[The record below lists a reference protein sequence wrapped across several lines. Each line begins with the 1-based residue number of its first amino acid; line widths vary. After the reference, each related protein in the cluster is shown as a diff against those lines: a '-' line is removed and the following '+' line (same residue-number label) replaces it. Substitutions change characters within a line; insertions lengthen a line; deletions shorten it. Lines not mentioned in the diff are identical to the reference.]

1 MGSKSS
7 KSKHRGGKSVKKKKN
22 NTHYHPRKSSLKPN
36 LLVQKATISTDD
48 LYHSDRTYQD
58 FPLDERFKTNLLK
71 KGYIRPTEIQDKTF
85 DALIEKKDVVGV
97 AQTGTGKTGA
107 YLIPIIERSL
117 RLKRKPFALIVVPTR
132 ELALQ
137 IDNEFRSITKGLK
150 LYSSCFIG
158 GTNINKDIQALRRP
172 AHVMIG
178 TPRRILE
185 LIKHRELDIRETNT
199 LVLDEFD
206 KMLSLGFLKEV
217 EHITG
222 AMHRR
227 QHTLLFSATVN
238 AKIQPL
244 IDEILYQPLVVKL
257 KKQNAAINH
266 IEQDVIELT
275 PEQNQFDILT
285 QLLEK
290 EQGQKVLIFDE
301 TKAGVEALAEQLVN
315 KAYNVSYLHGDL
327 DQKNRTTQIKNFA
340 QNNTNI
346 LIATDIAARG
356 IDISEISL
364 VINYQIPQNFEQYTH
379 RIGRTGR
386 AGKQGKA
393 YTFIK
398 KK

>member
-1 MGSKSS
+1 MGNKSS
-7 KSKHRGGKSVKKKKN
+7 KSKHRGGKSVKKKKV
-22 NTHYHPRKSSLKPN
+22 TSSFRPRKSSLKPN
-36 LLVQKATISTDD
+36 LLVQKATVSTNDI
-48 LYHSDRTYQD
+48 YHSERTYQD
-58 FPLDERFKTNLLK
+58 FPLDERFKANLLK

-85 DALIEKKDVVGV
+85 DALLDKKDVVGV

-107 YLIPIIERSL
+107 FLIPIIERLL

-172 AHVMIG
+172 SHVIIG

-257 KKQNAAINH
+257 KKQNATINH
-266 IEQDVIELT
+266 IEQDIIEVK
-275 PEQNQFDILT
+275 PEQNQFEILT
-285 QLLEK
+285 ELLQK
-290 EQGQKVLIFDE
+290 ETAEKVLIFDD
-301 TKAGVEALAEQLVN
+301 TKAGVESLAEQLIN
-315 KAYNVSYLHGDL
+315 SNYKVSFLHGDL
-327 DQKNRTTQIKNFA
+327 EQKSRTAHIKNFS

-356 IDISEISL
+356 IDISDISL
-364 VINYQIPQNFEQYTH
+364 VINYQTPQNYEQYTH

-393 YTFIK
+393 FTFFK
-398 KK
+398 K

>member
-1 MGSKSS
+1 MRNKSS
-7 KSKHRGGKSVKKKKN
+7 KSKHRGGKSIKNKKN
-22 NTHYHPRKSSLKPN
+22 KSNFRSQKSSLKTD
-36 LLVQKATISTDD
+36 LLIQKATISSGD
-48 LYHSDRTYQD
+48 LYVSERTYQD
-58 FPLDERFKTNLLK
+58 FPLDERFKANLLK
-71 KGYIRPTEIQDKTF
+71 KGYVRPTEIQDKTF
-85 DALIEKKDVVGV
+85 DALLEKKDVVGV

-107 YLIPIIERSL
+107 FLIPIIERSL

-137 IDNEFRSITKGLK
+137 IDNEFRSISKGLK
-150 LYSSCFIG
+150 IYSSCFIG

-206 KMLSLGFLKEV
+206 KMLSLGFVKEI

-227 QHTLLFSATVN
+227 QHTMLFSATIN

-244 IDEILYQPLVVKL
+244 IDEILYQPLVIKL
-257 KKQNAAINH
+257 KKQNAIINH
-266 IEQDVIELT
+266 IEQDIIKIKG
-275 PEQNQFDILT
+275 EQNQFEVLK

-290 EQGQKVLIFDE
+290 EKDQKVLIFDE
-301 TKAGVEALAEQLVN
+301 TKAGVEVLAEQLTESN
-315 KAYNVSYLHGDL
+315 YKVSFLHGDL
-327 DQKNRTTQIKNFA
+327 DQKSRIANIKEFS
-340 QNNTNI
+340 QNKSNI

-356 IDISEISL
+356 IDISNISL
-364 VINYQIPQNFEQYTH
+364 VINYQTPQNYEQYTH

-393 YTFIK
+393 FTFVK
-398 KK
+398 T

>member
-7 KSKHRGGKSVKKKKN
+7 KSKHRGGKSIKKKKSSSN
-22 NTHYHPRKSSLKPN
+22 FRPKKSSLKTN
-36 LLVQKATISTDD
+36 LLVKKASINTDE
-48 LYHSDRTYQD
+48 LYLANRTYQD
-58 FPLDERFKTNLLK
+58 FPLDERFKVNLLK
-71 KGYIRPTEIQDKTF
+71 KGYIKPTEIQDKTF

-107 YLIPIIERSL
+107 FLIPIIERCL

-158 GTNINKDIQALRRP
+158 GTNINKDVQALRRP
-172 AHVMIG
+172 AHVLIG
-178 TPRRILE
+178 TPRRVLE
-185 LIKHRELDIRETNT
+185 LIKHKELDLRETNT

-206 KMLSLGFLKEV
+206 KMLSMGFLKEV

-227 QHTLLFSATVN
+227 QHTLLFSATISS
-238 AKIQPL
+238 KIQPL
-244 IDEILYQPLVVKL
+244 IDEILYNPLIVKL
-257 KKQNAAINH
+257 KKQNSIVNH
-266 IEQDVIELT
+266 IEQDIIEYT
-275 PEQNQFDILT
+275 QEENQFEILL
-285 QLLEK
+285 QILEK
-290 EQGQKVLIFDE
+290 EDNSKVLIFED
-301 TKAGVEALAEQLVN
+301 TKIGVEELAQQLTD
-315 KAYNVSYLHGDL
+315 KEYKVSYLHGDL
-327 DQKNRTTQIKNFA
+327 EQKNRVEQIKNYSE
-340 QNNTNI
+340 NKTNI

-356 IDISEISL
+356 IDISDITL
-364 VINYQIPQNFEQYTH
+364 VINYQKPHNYDQYTH

-393 YTFIK
+393 LTFVLS
-398 KK
+398 